1 MIKLEL
7 KNSRKILRALDRID
21 YETKRR
27 SLRQGTATAAK
38 VIRDEAK
45 RLVPVDTGSLRQKI
59 GIIRNRA
66 RVGGSEV
73 VVGIHSG
80 IVRRTGL
87 EPIVYAMHVEFGTV
101 HQRAQPYMRPAFQNK
116 RGEAIS
122 EFQRIVWTNIKA
134 LAKGKGLKHGSSGTD
149 NL

>member
-1 MIKLEL
+1 MIKLEI

-87 EPIVYAMHVEFGTV
+87 EPVVYAMHVEFGTV
-101 HQRAQPYMRPAFQNK
+101 YQRAQPYMRPAFQNK
-116 RGEAIS
+116 RGEAVS
-122 EFQRIVWTNIKA
+122 EFQRIVWANIKA
-134 LAKGKGLKHGSSGTD
+134 LAKGKGLKHGSSRTD